1 MENFG
6 RSYERLYL
14 AAITPYKDHT
24 DTPDE
29 AQLRTFLRQVLQPKY
44 IDSGLGLIINPEAG
58 EVAYLSREE
67 KRRNAE
73 IAVDVVKGRIPVFAG
88 VSHPTTAGTVQDA
101 IDAREAGVNGLFI
114 MPPIGM
120 ADITTNWD
128 SVRYPEIWI
137 DMIKAVVRAVGDMPL
152 IIHASAKSSEYGGG
166 LPLEP
171 TIQMC
176 KEIPNIVGWKMV
188 YDYNGY
194 AIIARALRKFDRH
207 ISLLGC
213 RATNFHANLACGQLD
228 GMVCGSLNFA
238 YDAMINHFNAWRKGD
253 FKEAQRIWDGGLA
266 ELQQYIYAEPTRLH
280 IRYKIATWLSNLI
293 SNPFMRAPLP
303 EPRKKEIE
311 RIGELLVSTGIQIID
326 NAKISRVTESLQM

>member
-1 MENFG
+1 MEKVG
-6 RSYERLYL
+6 SSYDRLYL
-14 AAITPYKDHT
+14 AALTPHKDHT

-29 AQLRTFLRQVLQPKY
+29 AQLRTFLRHVLQPKY

-67 KRRNAE
+67 KRRNAH
-73 IAVDVVKGRIPVFAG
+73 IAVDEVKGRIPIFAG

-101 IDAREAGVNGLFI
+101 VDAKEAGANGLFI

-128 SVRYPEIWI
+128 SVRYPEVWI
-137 DMIKAVVRAVGDMPL
+137 DMIKAVVKAVGDMPL

-194 AIIARALRKFDRH
+194 AIVARALRKFDRH
-207 ISLLGC
+207 IGLLGC

-238 YDAMINHFNAWRKGD
+238 YDAMIDHFNAWRKGD
-253 FKEAQRIWDGGLA
+253 LKEAQRIWNGGLVQ
-266 ELQQYIYAEPTRLH
+266 LQDYIYAEPTRLH
-280 IRYKIATWLSNLI
+280 IRYKIATWLAKLI
-293 SNPFMRAPLP
+293 SNPFMRPPLP
-303 EPRKKEIE
+303 KPRKIEIQ
-311 RIGELLVSTGIQIID
+311 RISELLVNIGIPVID
-326 NAKISRVTESLQM
+326 SAKISSVAESLER